1 MGDGFGKTGCK
12 TINLALQGGG
22 SHGAFAWGALDRI
35 LEDERIVIEGIVG
48 TSAGAMNAVVT
59 AYGLTL
65 GGNQGARRALR
76 TFWEAVG
83 SAGAWSIMQ
92 PSLLDKMISP
102 GSLDY
107 SPGWVLMD
115 TLSRVWSPYQ
125 MNPANYH
132 PLRDILK
139 EQIDFERL
147 SRSDKVK
154 LFVCASNVF
163 TNRLRVFDRSDVSV
177 DAVVASGC
185 IPSVFQA
192 VEINGEYFWDGGYMG
207 NPPIFPLIYNC
218 ASADVL
224 LIMVNPI
231 HIEQVPQTAQAI
243 LDRINTLSFNS
254 SLMREMRAINF
265 VNRLVES
272 GYDDGGRLKK
282 SADPLHRRRGRDEQA
297 RRVEQAQCLPR
308 LSRLAVRAW
317 LGRAPT
323 SSCAIISIR
332 SARTRRPRSS
342 SAFSERHLHSR
353 FGKYDS
359 HGVRIPI
366 LSHVPC
372 AVLSVRS
379 NQHVALA

>member
-1 MGDGFGKTGCK
+1 MHDGTDRK

-22 SHGAFAWGALDRI
+22 SHGAFAWGALDRL

-48 TSAGAMNAVVT
+48 TSAGAMNAAVT

-65 GGNQGARRALR
+65 GGNEGARQSLR
-76 TFWEAVG
+76 SFWEAVAELG
-83 SAGAWSIMQ
+83 TWSVMQ
-92 PSLLDKMISP
+92 PSWIDQLINP
-102 GSLDY
+102 RSLDY
-107 SPGWVLMD
+107 SPGWIMLD

-132 PLRDILK
+132 PLRDILS

-163 TNRLRVFDRSDVSV
+163 TNRLHVFDLRDMSV

-192 VEINGEYFWDGGYMG
+192 VKINGEYFWDGGYMG
-207 NPPIFPLIYNC
+207 NPPIFPIIYNC
-218 ASADVL
+218 TSTDVL

-231 HIEQVPQTAQAI
+231 HVEQVPQTAQAI

-265 VNRLVES
+265 VNHLVER
-272 GYDDGGRLKK
+272 GFDDNGRLKK
-282 SADPLHRRRGRDEQA
+282 MLIHCIDAEDE
-297 RRVEQAQCLPR
+297 
-308 LSRLAVRAW
+308 LSKLGVSSKLNVGCEFLGW
-317 LGRAPT
+317 LFELGRSRADVFLRDHFDKIGKNSST
-323 SSCAIISIR
+323 SI
-332 SARTRRPRSS
+332 
-342 SAFSERHLHSR
+342 EQR
-353 FGKYDS
+353 F
-359 HGVRIPI
+359 
-366 LSHVPC
+366 L
-372 AVLSVRS
+372 
-379 NQHVALA
+379 

>member
-1 MGDGFGKTGCK
+1 MDGEDGAGRK

-22 SHGAFAWGALDRI
+22 SHGAFAWGVLDRI
-35 LEDERIVIEGIVG
+35 FEDERIVIEGIVG

-65 GGNQGARRALR
+65 GGNQGARQALR
-76 TFWEAVG
+76 IFWEAVG
-83 SAGAWSIMQ
+83 SAGSWSILQ

-115 TLSRVWSPYQ
+115 TLSRMWSPYQ
-125 MNPANYH
+125 MNPTNYH

-139 EQIDFERL
+139 EQIDFKWLR
-147 SRSDKVK
+147 RSDKVK

-163 TNRLRVFDRSDVSV
+163 TNRLRVFDRSEISV
-177 DAVVASGC
+177 DAVVASSC

-192 VEINGEYFWDGGYMG
+192 VEIDGEYFWDGGYMG
-207 NPPIFPLIYNC
+207 NPPIFPIIYNC
-218 ASADVL
+218 ACPDVL

-272 GYDDGGRLKK
+272 GYDDGGRLKRMLIHCIDAEDEMSK
-282 SADPLHRRRGRDEQA
+282 LGVSSKLNVCREFLARLFELGRD
-297 RRVEQAQCLPR
+297 
-308 LSRLAVRAW
+308 RADAF
-317 LGRAPT
+317 LRDHFDEIGKD
-323 SSCAIISIR
+323 SSISI
-332 SARTRRPRSS
+332 
-342 SAFSERHLHSR
+342 EQR
-353 FGKYDS
+353 F
-359 HGVRIPI
+359 
-366 LSHVPC
+366 L
-372 AVLSVRS
+372 
-379 NQHVALA
+379 

>member
-1 MGDGFGKTGCK
+1 MTETHDGADRK

-22 SHGAFAWGALDRI
+22 SHGAFTWGALDRI
-35 LEDERIVIEGIVG
+35 LEDKRIVIEGIVG

-65 GGNQGARRALR
+65 DGNEGARRSLR
-76 TFWEAVG
+76 SFWESVAEK
-83 SAGAWSIMQ
+83 GAWSIMQ
-92 PSLLDKMISP
+92 PSFLDRLISP

-107 SPGWVLMD
+107 SPGWIMMD

-132 PLRDILK
+132 PLRDILS
-139 EQIDFERL
+139 EQIDFDTL

-163 TNRLRVFDRSDVSV
+163 TNRLHVFELRDMSV

-207 NPPIFPLIYNC
+207 NPPIFPIIYNC
-218 ASADVL
+218 ASTDLL

-231 HIEQVPQTAQAI
+231 HIEQVPRTAQAI
-243 LDRINTLSFNS
+243 LDRINSLSFNS

-272 GYDDGGRLKK
+272 GFDDGGRLKK
-282 SADPLHRRRGRDEQA
+282 MLIHCIDAEDEMSNLGVSSKLNVGREFLEWLFD
-297 RRVEQAQCLPR
+297 
-308 LSRLAVRAW
+308 
-317 LGRAPT
+317 LGRKRADAFLRDHFDKIGNDSST
-323 SSCAIISIR
+323 SI
-332 SARTRRPRSS
+332 
-342 SAFSERHLHSR
+342 EQR
-353 FGKYDS
+353 F
-359 HGVRIPI
+359 
-366 LSHVPC
+366 L
-372 AVLSVRS
+372 
-379 NQHVALA
+379 